1 MVGLTDGLKKV
12 NKSLFSYDILNLVSE
27 KGKMLAKLRKIKIK
41 TDLVAKDYA
50 STIGSALGKT
60 LANIKDYDNAGD
72 FAFDLS
78 KKAAITGTI
87 KLIATKFP
95 ILAIMM
101 ITGGYSLTFYQLYN
115 NDVIDNELKLK
126 QIGLM
131 TLDMGTKV
139 GASLLGAVVG
149 QTLIPI
155 PIVGAFIGSVFGG
168 FVGSVGAT
176 TLVEGLETIHFNH
189 MVDNL

>member
-1 MVGLTDGLKKV
+1 
-12 NKSLFSYDILNLVSE
+12 
-27 KGKMLAKLRKIKIK
+27 
-41 TDLVAKDYA
+41 
-50 STIGSALGKT
+50 
-60 LANIKDYDNAGD
+60 
-72 FAFDLS
+72 
-78 KKAAITGTI
+78 
-87 KLIATKFP
+87 
-95 ILAIMM
+95 MM